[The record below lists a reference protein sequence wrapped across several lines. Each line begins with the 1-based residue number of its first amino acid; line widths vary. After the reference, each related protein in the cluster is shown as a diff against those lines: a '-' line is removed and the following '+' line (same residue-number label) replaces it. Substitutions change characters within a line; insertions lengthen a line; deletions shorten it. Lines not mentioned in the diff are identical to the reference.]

1 MHRHSSSHV
10 RFTKVRKLEGSAEL
24 KLAKI
29 SYHLTSKY
37 YLLFYRY
44 EDIVADVLSDDESP
58 SHFRT
63 AADYKQ
69 KKSAALSGRP
79 KALYT
84 VGETRK
90 IVQDEKEAGR
100 RKMGVCR

>member
-1 MHRHSSSHV
+1 MRLNC
-10 RFTKVRKLEGSAEL
+10 F
-24 KLAKI
+24 
-29 SYHLTSKY
+29 
-37 YLLFYRY
+37 RY
-44 EDIVADVLSDDESP
+44 EDIVADIVNDDESP
-58 SHFRT
+58 ARYRT

-69 KKSAALSGRP
+69 KKSAALSERP

-100 RKMGVCR
+100 RKMGVRNRFFFLIFRHPTKFL